1 MAFYRKQK
9 QKGKWYPRAVTGK
22 RPFTTD
28 DVARRLS
35 EISTVSRG
43 DTYAV
48 LANLGEVLADMLSTG
63 QSVRLMGVGTFYL
76 TCQASGQGVE
86 TPEEVSPKQITAAKV
101 GFIPEYTRGQ
111 RGQITSQTLISK
123 NLEWVCWDENEG
135 LPKEHEK

>member
-86 TPEEVSPKQITAAKV
+86 TPEEVSPEQIPLPRWDS
-101 GFIPEYTRGQ
+101 FPNIPVDNAGR
-111 RGQITSQTLISK
+111 
-123 NLEWVCWDENEG
+123 
-135 LPKEHEK
+135 LPARH

>member
-1 MAFYRKQK
+1 M
-9 QKGKWYPRAVTGK
+9 P
-22 RPFTTD
+22 
-28 DVARRLS
+28 
-35 EISTVSRG
+35 
-43 DTYAV
+43 
-48 LANLGEVLADMLSTG
+48 
-63 QSVRLMGVGTFYL
+63 FYL

-86 TPEEVSPKQITAAKV
+86 TPEEVSPEQITAAKV